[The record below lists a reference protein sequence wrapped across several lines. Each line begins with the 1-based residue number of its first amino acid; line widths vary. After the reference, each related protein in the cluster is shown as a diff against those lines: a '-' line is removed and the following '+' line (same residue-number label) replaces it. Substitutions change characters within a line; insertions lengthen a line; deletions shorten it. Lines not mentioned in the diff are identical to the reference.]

1 MISIGCCTI
10 DKPTI
15 CQRKEGSNHRMI
27 KCAINKAGNN
37 ADITIE
43 GTPNELMTEGALIVK
58 NLYIEF
64 MDAFGEEIANEILE
78 ELMSFAR
85 DPECD
90 GMEIIPKTSHS
101 GN

>member
-1 MISIGCCTI
+1 
-10 DKPTI
+10 
-15 CQRKEGSNHRMI
+15 MI
-27 KCAINKAGNN
+27 KCSINKSGNN

-64 MDAFGEEIANEILE
+64 VDAFGEELANEILE
-78 ELMSFAR
+78 NFMCFAR
-85 DPECD
+85 DPEDD
-90 GMEIIPKTSHS
+90 GIEISNASHS

>member
-1 MISIGCCTI
+1 
-10 DKPTI
+10 
-15 CQRKEGSNHRMI
+15 MI

-64 MDAFGEEIANEILE
+64 IDVFGEEIANEILE

-85 DPECD
+85 DPECI
-90 GMEIIPKTSHS
+90 GMETISNVSHS
-101 GN
+101 DNSSSGN